1 MPPSMVHAL
10 VAFGATLVI
19 SYLRKRK
26 RMKAKGLVQ
35 SPWKKVPGGKRFF
48 GNLPREVLHSKRL

>member
-1 MPPSMVHAL
+1 MLPSMVHAL

-26 RMKAKGLVQ
+26 RMKSKGLVE
-35 SPWKKVPGGKRFF
+35 SPRKKVPGGRRFF